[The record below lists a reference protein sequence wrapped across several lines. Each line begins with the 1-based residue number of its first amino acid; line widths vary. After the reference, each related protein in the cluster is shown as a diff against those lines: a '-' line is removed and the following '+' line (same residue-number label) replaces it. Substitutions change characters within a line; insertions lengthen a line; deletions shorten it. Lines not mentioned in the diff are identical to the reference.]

1 MAYRLSFRASD
12 RTLTDAEVDNWIET
26 IVISLGKVN
35 VVLRTK
41 NIKKESGYWLF
52 SFFISY
58 YVFPV
63 SAKKDGICY
72 NEVNF

>member
-1 MAYRLSFRASD
+1 M
-12 RTLTDAEVDNWIET
+12 
-26 IVISLGKVN
+26 
-35 VVLRTK
+35 
-41 NIKKESGYWLF
+41 KKESGYWLF